1 MADTVLLCDFSAGT
15 YVTMALARTGQR
27 PPEATRFACP
37 TDDDFHDALADFLK
51 AHGRPVLMGAAV
63 ASRGWEDSGVVHLP
77 EVGMTLVREQLRDLL
92 SVRRLNLVNNFVARA
107 LAIPRLRPDE
117 FDHICGGPGG
127 EDQVIAVLGPH
138 YGLGVASLA
147 PDGLG
152 GWTAMPCEGGH
163 SDLPATNDAEWA
175 VCRALRA
182 RHGRLAREFVLSM
195 AGFVELWQV
204 LTELDGRPAQDRE
217 TRAEDVIALA
227 RGGDATALEAVRL
240 CTGWLAAMAS
250 DVGLL
255 TGARGGI
262 YLTGDLMDL
271 LHDGLFDREAFAA
284 RYAEKGRLS
293 EYVGRI
299 PVYKTLAK
307 DLELIGLATL
317 FE

>member
-1 MADTVLLCDFSAGT
+1 MSDTVLLCDFSAGT
-15 YVTMALARTGQR
+15 YVTMALARAGDR
-27 PPEATRFACP
+27 PSEATRFACP

-51 AHGRPVLMGAAV
+51 AHGRPMLMGAAV
-63 ASRGWEDSGVVHLP
+63 ASRGWEDAGVVHLP
-77 EVGMTLVREQLRDLL
+77 DGGMTLVREQLRDLL

-117 FDHICGGPGG
+117 FEHICGGPGG

-138 YGLGVASLA
+138 YGLGVASLS

-163 SDLPATNDAEWA
+163 SDLAAVSDAEWA
-175 VCRALRA
+175 VCRVLRD
-182 RHGRLAREFVLSM
+182 RHGRVGREAVLSM
-195 AGFVELWQV
+195 DGFVELWQIQA
-204 LTELDGRPAQDRE
+204 ELHGGHGGEATVE
-217 TRAEDVIALA
+217 GIMTLA
-227 RGGDATALEAVRL
+227 RQGDPTAREAVRL

-250 DVGLL
+250 DVGLI

-262 YLTGDLMDL
+262 YLTGDLMDRL
-271 LHDGLFDREAFAA
+271 YDGLFDREAFEA
-284 RYAEKGRLS
+284 RYTDKGRLS
-293 EYVGRI
+293 EYVARI

>member
-1 MADTVLLCDFSAGT
+1 MAEPVLLCDFAAGT
-15 YVTMALARTGQR
+15 YVSMALAPAGQR
-27 PPEATRFACP
+27 PTAAKRYSCP
-37 TDDDFHDALADFLK
+37 TDDDFHAALDDFLQ
-51 AHGRPVLMGAAV
+51 AQGRPALKGAAV
-63 ASRGWEDSGVVHLP
+63 ASRGWEDNGIVHLP
-77 EVGMTLVREQLRDLL
+77 DGDRRLSREALRERL

-117 FDHICGGPGG
+117 NEHICGGPGV
-127 EDQVIAVLGPH
+127 EDQIVAVLGPH

-163 SDLPATNDAEWA
+163 SDLAAASDREWE
-175 VCRALRA
+175 VCRALRR
-182 RHGRLAREFVLSM
+182 RHGRVARERALSMDGLVEVWQVVTELEGGQGRAATAFEIIDLARR
-195 AGFVELWQV
+195 G
-204 LTELDGRPAQDRE
+204 DGH
-217 TRAEDVIALA
+217 
-227 RGGDATALEAVRL
+227 ALEAVKL

-250 DVGLL
+250 DVGLM

-271 LHDGLFDREAFAA
+271 IHDGGLFDRDAFKA
-284 RYAEKGRLS
+284 RYEDKGRLS
-293 EYVGRI
+293 EYVSRI

>member
-1 MADTVLLCDFSAGT
+1 MPETVLLCDFSAGT
-15 YVTMALARTGQR
+15 YVTMALARAGQR
-27 PPEATRFACP
+27 PPEATRYACP

-51 AHGRPVLMGAAV
+51 AHGRPMLMGAAV
-63 ASRGWEDSGVVHLP
+63 ASRGWEDGGVVHLP
-77 EVGMTLVREQLRDLL
+77 DGDMTLVREQLRDLL

-107 LAIPRLRPDE
+107 LAVPRLKPDE
-117 FDHICGGPGG
+117 FEHICGGPGG
-127 EDQVIAVLGPH
+127 EDQIIAVLGPH
-138 YGLGVASLA
+138 YGLGVAALA

-152 GWTAMPCEGGH
+152 NWTAMPCEGGH
-163 SDLPATNDAEWA
+163 SDLAAVTDREWA
-175 VCRALRA
+175 VCRALRQ
-182 RHGRLAREFVLSM
+182 RHGRVAREFALSM
-195 AGFVELWQV
+195 SGFVEVWQV
-204 LTELDGRPAQDRE
+204 LTSLEGGEARE
-217 TRAEDVIALA
+217 ATAEEVIALA
-227 RGGDATALEAVRL
+227 RQGDAVASETVRL

-271 LHDGLFDREAFAA
+271 LYDGLFDRDAFTR
-284 RYAEKGRLS
+284 RYRDKGRLA
-293 EYVGRI
+293 EYVSRI

>member
-1 MADTVLLCDFSAGT
+1 MSDTVLLCDFSAGT
-15 YVTMALARTGQR
+15 YVTMALARAGDR

-51 AHGRPVLMGAAV
+51 AHGRPLLMGAAV
-63 ASRGWEDSGVVHLP
+63 ASRGWEDGGVVHLP
-77 EVGMTLVREQLRDLL
+77 DGGMTLVREQLRDLL

-117 FDHICGGPGG
+117 FELICGGPGS

-138 YGLGVASLA
+138 YGLGVASLV

-163 SDLPATNDAEWA
+163 SDLPAISDAEWA
-175 VCRALRA
+175 VCRGLRE
-182 RHGRLAREFVLSM
+182 RHGRVARESVLSM
-195 AGFVELWQV
+195 NGFVELWQI
-204 LTELDGRPAQDRE
+204 LAEMHGGHGREATVDE
-217 TRAEDVIALA
+217 IMTLA
-227 RGGDATALEAVRL
+227 RQGDPTAQEAVRL

-250 DVGLL
+250 DVGLI

-262 YLTGDLMDL
+262 YLTGDLMDR
-271 LHDGLFDREAFAA
+271 LHDGLFDRAAFTA
-284 RYAEKGRLS
+284 RYEDKGRLS
-293 EYVGRI
+293 DYVSRI

>member
-1 MADTVLLCDFSAGT
+1 MADPVLLCDFASGT
-15 YVTMALARTGQR
+15 YVSMALAPAGQR
-27 PPEATRFACP
+27 PAAATRYSCP
-37 TDDDFHDALADFLK
+37 TDDDFHAALDDFLR
-51 AHGRPVLMGAAV
+51 AHGRPALMGAAV
-63 ASRGWEDSGVVHLP
+63 ASRGWEDSGIVHLP
-77 EVGMTLVREQLRDLL
+77 DGDRRLSREQLRDRL

-107 LAIPRLRPDE
+107 LAIPRLRPGE
-117 FDHICGGPGG
+117 FAPICGGPGA
-127 EDQVIAVLGPH
+127 EDQIVAVLGPH

-163 SDLPATNDAEWA
+163 SDLAATSDREWD
-175 VCRALRA
+175 VCRILRR
-182 RHGRLAREFVLSM
+182 RHGRVARECALSM
-195 AGFVELWQV
+195 DGLVELWQAV
-204 LTELDGRPAQDRE
+204 TELEGGQGRAATAPE
-217 TRAEDVIALA
+217 VVELA
-227 RGGDATALEAVRL
+227 RGGDALALEAVSL

-271 LHDGLFDREAFAA
+271 LYDGLFDRDAFVR
-284 RYAEKGRLS
+284 RYEDKGRLS
-293 EYVGRI
+293 EYVSRI
-299 PVYKTLAK
+299 PVYKTLAR